1 MIVGLSL
8 LRHLLLLIEKIM
20 IKLMMFMMV
29 VMVLVVVVVVMA
41 VVYLQRGWLE
51 DLIMRVWI
59 IIRLLH

>member
-20 IKLMMFMMV
+20 IKLMMFVMV
-29 VMVLVVVVVVMA
+29 VLVVVVVVMA